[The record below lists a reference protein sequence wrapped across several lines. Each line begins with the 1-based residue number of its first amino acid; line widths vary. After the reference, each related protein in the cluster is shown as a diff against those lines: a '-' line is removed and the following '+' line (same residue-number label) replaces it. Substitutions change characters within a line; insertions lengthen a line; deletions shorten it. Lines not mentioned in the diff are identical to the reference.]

1 MFPRV
6 RIPWKGLVQSFPIS
20 GGSVA
25 ELSVTDA
32 SRGAAVGDGTGLV
45 C

>member
-1 MFPRV
+1 MFPKV

-25 ELSVTDA
+25 ELSVSDA
-32 SRGAAVGDGTGLV
+32 SREPPSVMELG
-45 C
+45 